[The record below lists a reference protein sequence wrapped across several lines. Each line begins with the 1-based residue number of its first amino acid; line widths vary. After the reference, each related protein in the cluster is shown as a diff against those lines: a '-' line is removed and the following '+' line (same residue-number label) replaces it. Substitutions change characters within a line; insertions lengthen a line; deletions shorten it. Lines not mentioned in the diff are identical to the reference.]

1 MESMVGM
8 FINVLPMRLAVTEES
23 NLLNWLRE
31 LQATMV
37 ELRRFEAIPVSQI
50 QAWSDVPAGMPLFE
64 SILIVQNLPFLAS
77 LQERGNRLGIESA
90 RYLERTHYPLTVTA
104 VPGNELAIKISFDSR
119 RFGAGAIERTLGHLR
134 TVLEAMASNPE
145 RRLVDL
151 PWMTQ
156 SEQEQLLGQWER
168 ERERIAASMTLISI
182 SSLKWNSTH

>member
-1 MESMVGM
+1 M

-23 NLLNWLRE
+23 DLLDWLRE

-37 ELRRFEAIPVSQI
+37 ELRRFEAIPVSKI

-90 RYLERTHYPLTVTA
+90 RYLERTHYPLTITV

-119 RFGAGAIERTLGHLR
+119 RFDAGRNRAGTRSSAYGPRGDGFKPRAAT
-134 TVLEAMASNPE
+134 
-145 RRLVDL
+145 RRPALVDPRVSKSNCL
-151 PWMTQ
+151 
-156 SEQEQLLGQWER
+156 
-168 ERERIAASMTLISI
+168 ASG
-182 SSLKWNSTH
+182 SSLHERNQPR